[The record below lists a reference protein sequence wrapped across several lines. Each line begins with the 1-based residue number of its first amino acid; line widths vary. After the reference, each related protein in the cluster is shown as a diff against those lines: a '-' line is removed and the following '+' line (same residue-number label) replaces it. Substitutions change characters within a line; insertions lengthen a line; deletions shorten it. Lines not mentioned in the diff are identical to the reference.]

1 MRSTI
6 LFSILLSSLIFRA
19 QSGFVENKGQW
30 PNEVLFAVD
39 IQEGKL
45 FIQRDGFRIHQ
56 WDLSGWH
63 HASSDAIADINAVQT
78 KGHVYDV
85 KWQGTEG
92 SSISIGNEMFPQKFN
107 FFLGN
112 NRNQWAS
119 SCRIFNKVIQYQVY
133 PGIDLV
139 WKLDPQKGV
148 KYEWHVHAKANARQ
162 IAWKYRGVDDARSDG
177 KKLLVLNSL
186 GEMEDEIGDCFIK
199 QNNRWARWHAD
210 IGYQHNAKG
219 VFSFQFNKQ
228 PNADWIIDPQLVFS
242 TFSGSTSDNFGYT
255 ATYDQQGYLYS
266 GSSAFGQGYPTTLG
280 AYQTT
285 WAGGDGSGSLA
296 GTDIALTKYSLD
308 GTQLIW
314 STFLGGDRDELPHS
328 LVVNDQNELLF
339 YGSTGSYNFPVT
351 ENAFDTTFNAGL
363 AFTPQ
368 GIGTTYA
375 FGSDV
380 ILGRLSADGAQLL
393 ESTYFGGAGNDG
405 VNTAVGLK
413 FNYADEFRGE
423 IDIAPNGQ
431 VVIVGTTNSA
441 DFPSTINGGA
451 ELQDAFVAVWNSDLS
466 GLSWS
471 RKWGGSDD
479 ESGCSVAFD
488 DNGNIWVCGGTQSAD
503 LVVSANANQTQFS
516 GGLSDG
522 WLLKL
527 APTGG
532 QLSASYWGSAVYDQ
546 LYFIDTDEQGY
557 PYLYG
562 QSLAV
567 GSTWVNNAG
576 WSQPNSGMYVAK
588 WNTDVSGVEW
598 STVFGSGSGLP
609 NLSPAAFLVDVC
621 GQIYL
626 SGWGGSVN
634 QSSQANVG
642 NTFGLWISNDAYQS
656 TTNGSDFYL
665 LVMDQSADFPIYG
678 TYFGGGV
685 SAEHVDGGTSRFDR
699 KGVIYQSV
707 CAGCGSHDDFP
718 IYPANAW
725 SPINGSN
732 NCNNG
737 VFKFDFEL
745 PLTYVNAVFPEEV
758 CVGELIQLM
767 ADTQQVSQVQWVI
780 LPGGDILSNATNF
793 DFVFQDTGMFF
804 IQVIGTDPMTCNG
817 IDSSGH
823 WIHVRG
829 PQNQSL
835 DPLSLCFGDTVMVGI
850 QNPLPNA
857 TYQWISGSGVL
868 NDSVYWSPYAAN
880 NSEELIL
887 LQQGGF
893 CLDTIR
899 QQVNVTQLG
908 LTLSDDVAVC
918 NPQMVSLMAIFSP
931 LNASIQWSTDLNMN
945 NVVGN
950 AMELIWMADSNV
962 TLYAN
967 ISLNNCE
974 VIDSVIIQVLSVES
988 SLFEPEI
995 WCSWDTVLVSVP
1007 NPNSQ
1012 CNYQW
1017 QSNSQIISE
1026 LDSSAVYVIPFQS
1039 SWYYLTTSIPGCE
1052 VLDSI
1057 WIASSTLNPDAIQV
1071 TASSGFIGVGGT
1083 VNVECVPAGFD
1094 YDWSPI
1100 AFLQTSNM
1108 ASATFVLTEDT
1119 WIYAEVIDGNCRLT
1133 DSVLVKVE
1141 SVLCEEPF
1149 VFVPNVFSPN
1159 GDGLHDVIGIQS
1171 SFSLDGLW
1179 MIRDRMG
1186 NEIFRTTSLDDLW
1199 NGSYKGE
1206 AAETGVYHFY
1216 LRVNCPN
1223 GEIWEKEGNITLMK

>member
-1 MRSTI
+1 MRFI
-6 LFSILLSSLIFRA
+6 FFIIFVFSSLFFRA
-19 QSGFVENKGQW
+19 QNGFVENKGQW
-30 PNEVLFAVD
+30 PKEVLFAVD

-63 HASSDAIADINAVQT
+63 HASNFEVTDENAIRT
-78 KGHVYDV
+78 KGNVYDV
-85 KWQGTEG
+85 IWQSTIGR
-92 SSISIGNEMFPQKFN
+92 SFSMGNELLAHRFN

-112 NRNQWAS
+112 DQTRWAS
-119 SCRIFNKVIQYQVY
+119 ECRSFNQVIQYDVY

-139 WKLDPQKGV
+139 WKWDAQKGI
-148 KYEWHVHAKANARQ
+148 KYEWHVHAKGNARQ

-328 LVVNDQNELLF
+328 LVVNDENELLF

-380 ILGRLSADGAQLL
+380 ILGRLSSHGAELL
-393 ESTYFGGAGNDG
+393 QSTYFGGNGNDG

-441 DFPSTINGGA
+441 DFPATINGGA
-451 ELQDAFVAVWNSDLS
+451 GLQDAFVAVWNSDLS

-488 DNGNIWVCGGTQSAD
+488 DNGNIWVCGGTQSSD
-503 LVVSANANQTQFS
+503 LSVSSNANQSQFA

-588 WNTDVSGVEW
+588 WNLDVSGVVW

-642 NTFGLWISNDAYQS
+642 NTLGLWISNDAYQS

-725 SPINGSN
+725 SPVNGSN

-758 CVGELIQLM
+758 CLGELIQLM

-793 DFVFQDTGMFF
+793 DFVFQDTGTFF
-804 IQVIGTDPMTCNG
+804 LQVVGTDPMTCNG

-835 DPLSLCFGDTVMVGI
+835 APLALCFGDTVLVGI

-857 TYQWISGSGVL
+857 SYNWISGLGIL
-868 NDSVYWSPYAAN
+868 NDSAYSSPYAAN
-880 NSEELIL
+880 VSEELIL
-887 LQQGGF
+887 LQQGGM
-893 CLDTIR
+893 CVDTIR
-899 QQVNVTQLG
+899 QSVQITQLD
-908 LTLSDDVAVC
+908 LVMSDDVALC
-918 NPQMVSLMAIFSP
+918 NPQLISLMAIYSP
-931 LNASIQWSTDLNMN
+931 VNAAVQWSTDYAMN

-950 AMELIWMADSNV
+950 EMELNWMADSSA

-967 ISLNNCE
+967 IALNNCQ
-974 VIDSVIIQVLSVES
+974 ITDSIVVQVLNVQS
-988 SLFEPEI
+988 SLFESET
-995 WCSWDTVLVSVP
+995 WCEWDTVMVSVP
-1007 NPNSQ
+1007 NPNAQ
-1012 CNYQW
+1012 CSYLW
-1017 QSNSQIISE
+1017 QSNTQITSP
-1026 LDSSAVYVIPFQS
+1026 LDSAAVWIIPNQS
-1039 SWYYLTTSIPGCE
+1039 SWYYVTTSIPGCS
-1052 VLDSI
+1052 VLDSV
-1057 WIASSTLNPDAIQV
+1057 WIESSPLNQSAIGLGV
-1071 TASSGFIGVGGT
+1071 SAGYIGVGEI
-1083 VNVECVPAGFD
+1083 VNAQCFPAGFV
-1094 YDWSPI
+1094 YHWSPI
-1100 AFLQTSNM
+1100 DFLQSSNETM
-1108 ASATFVLTEDT
+1108 ASFVLTEDT
-1119 WIYAEVIDGNCRLT
+1119 WIQVDVIDGQCRLS

-1141 SVLCEEPF
+1141 RVLCGEPF

-1159 GDGLHDVIGIQS
+1159 GDGLHDAIGIQS
-1171 SFSLDGLW
+1171 SEPLEGVW

-1186 NEIFRTTSLDDLW
+1186 NEVFKTTVLSEEW
-1199 NGSYKGE
+1199 RGNYKGK
-1206 AAETGVYHFY
+1206 AAESGVYHYY
-1216 LRVNCPN
+1216 LKVNCPD
-1223 GEIWEKEGNITLMK
+1223 GKVWEKEGNISLMK